1 MMFLYTTKRRLR
13 SSIMFLVGRN
23 NAHHVETGKRE
34 DKAGSSRGQTITIEA
49 RQIDLIDLID
59 STGSPLG
66 KI

>member
-1 MMFLYTTKRRLR
+1 
-13 SSIMFLVGRN
+13 MFLVGRN
-23 NAHHVETGKRE
+23 NTHHVETGKGE

>member
-1 MMFLYTTKRRLR
+1 MMFLYTTKRRLH
-13 SSIMFLVGRN
+13 SSMVFLVRQN
-23 NAHHVETGKRE
+23 NTLHVEMGKGE
-34 DKAGSSRGQTITIEA
+34 DKAGSGRGQTITIEA